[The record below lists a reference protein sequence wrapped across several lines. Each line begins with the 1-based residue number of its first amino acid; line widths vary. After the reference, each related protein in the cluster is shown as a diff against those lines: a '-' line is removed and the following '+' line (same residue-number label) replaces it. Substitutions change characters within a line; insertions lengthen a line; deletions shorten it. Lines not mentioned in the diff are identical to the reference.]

1 MPEPVGFS
9 TAVPMTG
16 QFFAGKMIL
25 FVASTEK
32 LNPVGLV
39 KENLSLPPANVAP
52 AIFARMGAGMLNDE
66 LVIPVRPLD
75 VKEMVAPVTAF
86 VLKAVKL
93 VKVAVPETAAITL
106 VPPKVQVPWTAEA
119 VILAVLVVALP

>member
-1 MPEPVGFS
+1 
-9 TAVPMTG
+9 MTG

-32 LNPVGLV
+32 LNPMGLV